1 MLSLFFVPE
10 LPSASTIT
18 VSGDEAHHAV
28 NVVRLKVGNR
38 ALLSDGVG
46 KWAEV
51 EVVATTKKSFQA
63 LVVNSGYEPVQTP
76 RLTVVQALTKS
87 DRTKEMLE
95 LLVEAGVD
103 QIIPWAASRSISKW
117 QQDSAAKWQNAALTA
132 AKQSRRFHIP
142 AIGQLVST
150 EEISGENIFVL
161 HESATSHFSQEITS
175 ILADTSEITLVIGP
189 EGGISDAELA
199 ILAASGARSIR
210 MGLPVFRSA
219 HAGVAALS
227 ALQALLGKW

>member
-1 MLSLFFVPE
+1 MKLPKKALKTDYALMKTIRFLAIFALSYTSFLYAEDTRF
-10 LPSASTIT
+10 TK
-18 VSGDEAHHAV
+18 AV
-28 NVVRLKVGNR
+28 TPDDF
-38 ALLSDGVG
+38 ALAGLS
-46 KWAEV
+46 KL
-51 EVVATTKKSFQA
+51 S
-63 LVVNSGYEPVQTP
+63 P
-76 RLTVVQALTKS
+76 
-87 DRTKEMLE
+87 LE
-95 LLVEAGVD
+95 LYRLD
-103 QIIPWAASRSISKW
+103 QLIEQYKSG
-117 QQDSAAKWQNAALTA
+117 ALTA